1 MTRSIINLRWR
12 GARHCLAA
20 LAATLV
26 VAACSSPAA
35 PAPKA
40 APTSAPAAPTA
51 AKPAEAP
58 KPAAAAKPTEAAKP
72 AAEPAKPAAAA
83 ADLTGKTVRIIVGYA
98 PGGGFD
104 TAARILGPYLQEAL
118 PGKPTIVI
126 ENQPGAD
133 SLVAARTVLTGPVRP
148 DEINIVVFISTLL
161 SKSLLAGGIEGFQ
174 PENEVAIIG
183 KPDSSPTQLALCAQ
197 KKVVGN
203 LDEFLASSRP
213 IKVAAT
219 TGGSLYD
226 VLLKWTKEAG
236 FPIDLVSGY
245 AGTAQMALAF
255 NQGEVDAT
263 ASCRDIDLAQNSDWL
278 EKDLITALFYWAEP
292 PQTLKKLQAEGRFP
306 WFKNVLETKQ
316 ISADHKLVLENVN
329 ANNKGTNVYGMN
341 KQTPAPIVE
350 TMRTAMR
357 QAVQSPGFI
366 ADMEKRQLTAGYS
379 SSEEIMASVTALNA
393 FSADAKEMM
402 KRLLGV

>member
-1 MTRSIINLRWR
+1 MTTTFHQRWR
-12 GARHCLAA
+12 QMRLCLGA

-40 APTSAPAAPTA
+40 APTTAPAAPTA
-51 AKPAEAP
+51 AKPAEAA
-58 KPAAAAKPTEAAKP
+58 KPAAAKPTEASKP
-72 AAEPAKPAAAA
+72 AAAPEKPAAAA

-104 TAARILGPYLQEAL
+104 TAARILGPYLQEAI

-126 ENQPGAD
+126 ENMPGAD
-133 SLVAARTVLTGPVRP
+133 SLVAAKTVLTGPVRP
-148 DEINIVVFISTLL
+148 DEINIVVFIATQL
-161 SKSLLAGGIEGFQ
+161 SKSSLGGGVDGFQ
-174 PENEVAIIG
+174 IENEAAILG
-183 KPDSSPTQLALCAQ
+183 KPDSSPTQLALCAH
-197 KKVVGN
+197 KKTVGS

-245 AGTAQMALAF
+245 AGTAQMSLAF

-263 ASCRDIDLAQNSDWL
+263 ASCRDIDLQQNSDWL

-292 PQTLKKLQAEGRFP
+292 PATLKKAQAEGRFP
-306 WFKNVLETKQ
+306 WFKHVLEAKQ
-316 ISADHKLVLENVN
+316 IAPDHKLVLENIN
-329 ANNKGTNVYGMN
+329 ANNKGTNVYAMN

-357 QAVQSPGFI
+357 QAVSSPGFA
-366 ADMEKRQLTAGYS
+366 ADMEKRQLTAGYGS
-379 SSEEIMASVTALNA
+379 PEEIMASVTALNA
-393 FSADAKEMM
+393 FSPDAKEMM
-402 KRLLGV
+402 KRLLGL